1 MHNGAESLPG
11 AVRCVEELKSRGKR
25 FLILS
30 NTSAPSRWALKRLS
44 KYGFQPEDFVGAVTS
59 GEEASKY
66 LRAQYGT
73 SSLSKPDGNGIKRAV
88 LLTWDSRDDNNPRLT
103 SRPEDFLAECG
114 DNIHVAPSTDE
125 ADLLLLHGSE
135 VWYRSRDDQVS
146 LSFIE
151 TGRFS
156 EELDR
161 VLASCARRSLP
172 MVCANADFVVRN
184 PDGSMAHMPGKIAQ
198 RYLDLGGRGVV
209 FG

>member
-1 MHNGAESLPG
+1 L
-11 AVRCVEELKSRGKR
+11 
-25 FLILS
+25 
-30 NTSAPSRWALKRLS
+30 TRLS

-66 LRAQYGT
+66 VRTKYGL
-73 SSLSKPDGNGIKRAV
+73 SSSSKLEGNGIKRAV
-88 LLTWDSRDDNNPRLT
+88 LFTWDSRDGNNPRLT
-103 SRPEDFLAECG
+103 SRPEDFLLECG
-114 DNIHVAPSTDE
+114 DNIQVAPSADE

-135 VWYRSRDDQVS
+135 VWYRSRNDQAP

-151 TGRFS
+151 TGKFS

-161 VLASCARRSLP
+161 VLAACASRAVP

-198 RYLDLGGRGVV
+198 RYLDLGGRGVI